1 MMKEE
6 KAPSTQTEKV
16 PLFLVF
22 KENGILKTDVSRD
35 VGDYEL
41 YGFLKLFI
49 KRMGK
54 QLKDLIEDREDT
66 EEIL

>member
-1 MMKEE
+1 MKEE